1 MAYDHYGQFGD
12 DADRGARDRD
22 YDRNRS
28 QDRGRDEDR
37 GFFERAGEEIKSW
50 FSDED
55 DQGRSRYPRDR
66 SEQDRAYRSQSGY
79 GRDPNV
85 NRYGERGAH
94 NMGRGF
100 EPDRDRPS
108 MSRGSSWDDR
118 SSRDSGR
125 SQNYGTSRS
134 YPSADRGNEYGG
146 QSNRYGTQDRQYGRS
161 SGPSASGYGSNR
173 DDDDSELLIYEQI
186 SGTLGGFGNQR
197 FASSQDDH
205 YRNWRDRQ
213 MAQLDQ
219 DYQDYCRDCEQKFH
233 SDFDTWRSQRQGQQ
247 SQSEMASDSGS
258 GSSAGSTPTTSASSG
273 TTSRQSA
280 GSSSATGREQ
290 STSTGSSSAPKQP
303 EATSSGSSRSGS
315 NRSTS

>member
-12 DADRGARDRD
+12 DADRSARDRD

-28 QDRGRDEDR
+28 QNRGRGDEP
-37 GFFERAGEEIKSW
+37 GFFERAGDEIKSW
-50 FSDED
+50 FSDDD
-55 DQGRSRYPRDR
+55 DQGRSRDPRDR
-66 SEQDRAYRSQSGY
+66 MDRDRSYRSQSDY

-94 NMGRGF
+94 NMGRGY
-100 EPDRDRPS
+100 EPRRGRGE

-118 SSRDSGR
+118 SSQDR
-125 SQNYGTSRS
+125 SPYRTYGSSERN
-134 YPSADRGNEYGG
+134 PSADRGNEYGSQNG
-146 QSNRYGTQDRQYGRS
+146 RYGTQDRQYGSRS
-161 SGPSASGYGSNR
+161 GQPAGRSASNR
-173 DDDDSELLIYEQI
+173 DDDDADLLIYEEI

-219 DYQDYCRDCEQKFH
+219 DYRDYCRDCEQQFH

-247 SQSEMASDSGS
+247 SQSEMASSSGS
-258 GSSAGSTPTTSASSG
+258 GSSNSSSPTSGTGSG
-273 TTSRQSA
+273 TTGERSS
-280 GSSSATGREQ
+280 GSSSAIGGDR
-290 STSTGSSSAPKQP
+290 SKSTGSSASKQP
-303 EATSSGSSRSGS
+303 ETASSGSSRSGS
-315 NRSTS
+315 NRTSS

>member
-12 DADRGARDRD
+12 DADRSARDRD

-28 QDRGRDEDR
+28 QNRGRDDEP

-50 FSDED
+50 FSDD
-55 DQGRSRYPRDR
+55 DDRSRAYDNRSERDR
-66 SEQDRAYRSQSGY
+66 SYRSQSGY

-94 NMGRGF
+94 NMGRGY
-100 EPDRDRPS
+100 EPRDRS
-108 MSRGSSWDDR
+108 EMSRGSSWDDH
-118 SSRDSGR
+118 SSRDR
-125 SQNYGTSRS
+125 SPYGS
-134 YPSADRGNEYGG
+134 YGSSDRYSSADRGNEYGS
-146 QSNRYGTQDRQYGRS
+146 QSGRYGTQNSQYGNRS
-161 SGPSASGYGSNR
+161 GQSAGSNR
-173 DDDDSELLIYEQI
+173 DDDDSDLLVYEEI

-219 DYQDYCRDCEQKFH
+219 DYRDYCRDCEQQFH

-247 SQSEMASDSGS
+247 SQSEMAS
-258 GSSAGSTPTTSASSG
+258 SSSSNPTSSSTSASSG
-273 TTSRQSA
+273 SHSAIGSDRSKSTTASGAS
-280 GSSSATGREQ
+280 
-290 STSTGSSSAPKQP
+290 KQP
-303 EATSSGSSRSGS
+303 ETASSGSSRASN

>member
-12 DADRGARDRD
+12 DADRNARDRD

-28 QDRGRDEDR
+28 QNRSRNDEP

-50 FSDED
+50 FSDDD
-55 DQGRSRYPRDR
+55 DQGRRRDYDHRSERDR
-66 SEQDRAYRSQSGY
+66 SYRSQSGF

-94 NMGRGF
+94 NMGRGY
-100 EPDRDRPS
+100 EPERDRPS

-118 SSRDSGR
+118 SSP
-125 SQNYGTSRS
+125 YRS
-134 YPSADRGNEYGG
+134 YGSNDSSSDRYSSADRGNEYGS
-146 QSNRYGTQDRQYGRS
+146 QSSRYGTQDRQYGSRS
-161 SGPSASGYGSNR
+161 GQSGRSYGRSR
-173 DDDDSELLIYEQI
+173 DDDDSELLIYEEI

-247 SQSEMASDSGS
+247 SQSEMASSSGS
-258 GSSAGSTPTTSASSG
+258 GSSSRSSQDAGSASRTTGQQSS
-273 TTSRQSA
+273 
-280 GSSSATGREQ
+280 GSSSAIGGDRSK
-290 STSTGSSSAPKQP
+290 STESSASKQP
-303 EATSSGSSRSGS
+303 ETASSSSSRSGS

>member
-28 QDRGRDEDR
+28 QNRSRNDEP

-50 FSDED
+50 FSDDDD
-55 DQGRSRYPRDR
+55 DQGRSRDPRDR
-66 SEQDRAYRSQSGY
+66 TERDRNYRSQSGY

-94 NMGRGF
+94 NMGRGY
-100 EPDRDRPS
+100 EPERDRPS

-118 SSRDSGR
+118 SSP
-125 SQNYGTSRS
+125 YRS
-134 YPSADRGNEYGG
+134 YGSSGSSDRYSSADRGNEYGS
-146 QSNRYGTQDRQYGRS
+146 QSSRYGTQDRQYGSRS
-161 SGPSASGYGSNR
+161 GRSYGSNR
-173 DDDDSELLIYEQI
+173 DDDDSELLIYEEI

-219 DYQDYCRDCEQKFH
+219 DYQDYCRECEQRFH
-233 SDFDTWRSQRQGQQ
+233 SDFDSWRSQRQGQQ
-247 SQSEMASDSGS
+247 SQSEMASGSGS
-258 GSSAGSTPTTSASSG
+258 GSSSRPSPTSGSTSGTSDQQSSAASS
-273 TTSRQSA
+273 A
-280 GSSSATGREQ
+280 IGSDRSKSTERSATKQPE
-290 STSTGSSSAPKQP
+290 TTGSS
-303 EATSSGSSRSGS
+303 SSRSGS
-315 NRSTS
+315 DRSTS